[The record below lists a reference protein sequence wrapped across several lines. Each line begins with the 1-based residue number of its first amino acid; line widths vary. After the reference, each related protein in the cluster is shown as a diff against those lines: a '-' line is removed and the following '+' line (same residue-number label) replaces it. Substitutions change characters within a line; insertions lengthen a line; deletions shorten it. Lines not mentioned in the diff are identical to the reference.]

1 MNWCRL
7 IQAIILFVG
16 LSAVAQPDGTE
27 ELAARLRQIKLRA
40 AKTAMCNQ
48 VTDSLQNALKSDLAY
63 RFLQSLL
70 KHYGT
75 LPGDSFT
82 PDLYNHIG
90 NFYNST
96 ANYSRALDMFNKS
109 RALFTQQK
117 RAQGQC
123 SAITNMGNS
132 YFYLRNY
139 DKALACYKE
148 ALALNERIA
157 HDETTASN
165 LYNNVGIIYSMRGN
179 RVMGMNFFK
188 KALSVYVKQGDSLS
202 ISQAYNNFAT
212 AFQHHGEYD
221 SALYYYHEALRL
233 KEKFGS
239 RRSKL
244 DAFHNLAEI
253 YFNKGDYAKSMQFI
267 RKAIALHDTSVFSV
281 DLEYT
286 YRLLSEIYEVR
297 NSMGLALRYYKLS
310 KSIRD
315 SIDARNKMGELMQ
328 RVVSM
333 EVSKTH
339 LADSLAMA
347 EETRIRNIELAQQQR
362 ENRYLIVLLVIAA
375 GTALLLY
382 NRFRVTRR
390 QKRIIAEQKLLV
402 EHKQKEV
409 LDSIHYARRIQG
421 SLLTSE
427 KYIARCLRQLRQ
439 KK

>member
-1 MNWCRL
+1 MNWRNL
-7 IQAIILFVG
+7 IAVVMLFSG
-16 LSAVAQPDGTE
+16 LTAVRQPDE
-27 ELAARLRQIKLRA
+27 AESLAARVLQAKLRA
-40 AKTAMCNQ
+40 EKTAICSR
-48 VTDSLQNALKSDLAY
+48 VSDSLQNVLKSGIAH
-63 RFLQSLL
+63 RFLQALL
-70 KHYGT
+70 KHYVA
-75 LPGDSFT
+75 LPNDSFA
-82 PDLYNHIG
+82 PDLYVQLG

-96 ANYSRALDMFNKS
+96 ANYSRALGMYNKA

-148 ALALNERIA
+148 ALALNERVA
-157 HDETTASN
+157 HDEATASN
-165 LYNNVGIIYSMRGN
+165 LYNNIGIIYSMRGN
-179 RVMGMNFFK
+179 RVMGMSFFK
-188 KALSVYVKQGDSLS
+188 KALSVYVKHGDSLS

-212 AFQHHGEYD
+212 AFQQDGEYD
-221 SALYYYHEALRL
+221 SSLYYYNEALRL
-233 KEKFGS
+233 KEKFGA
-239 RRSKL
+239 RIDKL
-244 DAFHNLAEI
+244 DAYHNLAEI
-253 YFNKGDYAKSMQFI
+253 YFNRGNYPRSMHFI
-267 RKAIALHDTSVFSV
+267 QKAIALQDTSVFSV

-286 YRLLSEIYEVR
+286 YRLLSEIYETR
-297 NSMGLALRYYKLS
+297 KNMELALRYYKLS

-315 SIDARNKMGELMQ
+315 SIDARNKISELMQ
-328 RVVSM
+328 REVSM

-347 EETRIRNIELAQQQR
+347 EETRIRNIELAQQQK
-362 ENRYLIVLLVIAA
+362 ENRYLIVLLAIAA
-375 GTALLLY
+375 GIALLLY

-409 LDSIHYARRIQG
+409 LDSIHYAKRIQG
-421 SLLTSE
+421 SLLPSE
-427 KYIARCLRQLRQ
+427 KYIERSLHKLRQ